1 MGKNF
6 QNVLHHNVDC
16 YHFVGVE
23 DGWNLDLDPLLCD
36 GDLLLGKNLVVPDP
50 DGPTCERTPGT
61 RN

>member
-6 QNVLHHNVDC
+6 QNVLHRNVDY
-16 YHFVGVE
+16 YHFFGVE
-23 DGWNLDLDPLLCD
+23 DIRNLDLDPLLRD

-50 DGPTCERTPGT
+50 DGPTREETPGS